1 MKAVELAKRIYDRRR
16 KYFENLD
23 HYLGVISD
31 RVRKLLPDARVYLF
45 GSVVEGNYVPG
56 KSDIDVLVVVE
67 KAPKTASELV
77 ELRLKVLEGIDFFS
91 PFEVH
96 VVDEKRFELYKKMCK
111 KLVRV

>member
-45 GSVVEGNYVPG
+45 GSVVEGRIHPL
-56 KSDIDVLVVVE
+56 SDIDVAIVS
-67 KAPKTASELV
+67 KNAPKKVSEIAKLK
-77 ELRLKVLEGIDFFS
+77 LKVLEGFEFS
-91 PFEVH
+91 PFELH
-96 VVDEKRFELYKKMCK
+96 ILTEEEWEFYKKF
-111 KLVRV
+111 VRGKFRDVG